1 MAILK
6 GFPPSNTISP
16 GKHGWDAAVDWT
28 CTVNAPEEPEPTVDN
43 FWLSK
48 RQERIKDGWLHHDS
62 QYSIAELNRKLMT
75 KRLRKP

>member
-16 GKHGWDAAVDWT
+16 GPRITEWDFTEEV
-28 CTVNAPEEPEPTVDN
+28 PEEPEPTVDN
-43 FWLSK
+43 FWLAK

-62 QYSIAELNRKLMT
+62 QYSIAELNKKLMT
-75 KRLRKP
+75 KKLRRP